1 MRETRCVFCEIA
13 SGRQPA
19 RIIYQDDLVTA
30 FWDIHPQARV
40 HVLVIPNQHL
50 TSLRE
55 AEETDPVLLGRCLQ
69 VAARVARETGIAE
82 SGYRVLTNVGPDAG
96 QSVYHLHFH
105 LLGGNRLRM
114 ALG

>member
-1 MRETRCVFCEIA
+1 MSARECVFCEIA
-13 SGRQPA
+13 AGRRPA
-19 RIIYQDDLVTA
+19 RLVHQDDAVTA

-40 HVLVIPNQHL
+40 HLLVIPNQHV

-55 AEETDPVLLGRCLQ
+55 AEVLDPVLLGRCLQ
-69 VAARVARETGIAE
+69 VAARVASEAGIAE

-105 LLGGNRLRM
+105 VLGGNRLRTG
-114 ALG
+114 LG